1 MSDGILEEIAALRQ
15 KCSTLNGEINDLV
28 IKHAKKQ
35 DKISTIQDTNS
46 EIKQL
51 IQEMKEEISV
61 CLNFDPDTARAQ
73 IRQLEQDIESIK
85 TETKEFAI
93 ETKRLQEVARIK
105 AQSRAKQN
113 VYAMLK
119 NRRYASNITPIST
132 SSIVSLRHQLE
143 EELNNLTAE
152 NVPYSKISR
161 KKAQIIHLLD
171 LTN

>member
-1 MSDGILEEIAALRQ
+1 MSDGILEEIAALRK
-15 KCSTLNGEINDLV
+15 KCSNLNGEINDLV

-35 DKISTIQDTNS
+35 NKISTIQDTNS
-46 EIKQL
+46 EIQQL
-51 IQEMKEEISV
+51 IKEMKEEISI
-61 CLNFDPDTARAQ
+61 CLNFDASTARAQ
-73 IRQLEQDIESIK
+73 IAQLERDIEQIK

-105 AQSRAKQN
+105 AQSRSKQN

-119 NRRYASNITPIST
+119 NRRYASNVTPIAT

-143 EELNNLTAE
+143 EELNNLMEE